1 MIDEWIDNWHWMEG
15 LTHVMFIPGSRL
27 SGSPCTPGGFCSGLR
42 SENLPI
48 YG

>member
-27 SGSPCTPGGFCSGLR
+27 SGSPCMPGASVLAP
-42 SENLPI
+42 L
-48 YG
+48 